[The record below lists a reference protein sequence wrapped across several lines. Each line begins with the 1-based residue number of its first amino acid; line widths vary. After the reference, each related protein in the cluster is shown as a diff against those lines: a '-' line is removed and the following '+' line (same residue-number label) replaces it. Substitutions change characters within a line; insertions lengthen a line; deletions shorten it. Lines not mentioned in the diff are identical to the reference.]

1 MAGFILRELVI
12 MNIFYTSY
20 KARLS
25 TIWRKFV
32 ASIGIGFTYMNKIRG
47 IMLLKLIF
55 IPFKAYL
62 KTSLCSND
70 RASLI
75 SK

>member
-1 MAGFILRELVI
+1 MAGFIFPELVI

-32 ASIGIGFTYMNKIRG
+32 ASLTFTYMNITTG
-47 IMLLKLIF
+47 VML
-55 IPFKAYL
+55 
-62 KTSLCSND
+62 
-70 RASLI
+70 
-75 SK
+75 